1 LLPPENPLFAL
12 RQIDKPPAAL
22 INKEISCD
30 FYMICFKK
38 LKSGEIWYGK
48 TKYDHDKGFTFFMK
62 PRQKISVY
70 EVQFKENGF
79 TIYFH
84 QDFLM
89 GHPLFK

>member
-1 LLPPENPLFAL
+1 MYFKKISDLFETEGFPPSENPLFAL
-12 RQIDKPPAAL
+12 RQIEKQAAAL

-62 PRQKISVY
+62 PRQRISTR
-70 EVQFKENGF
+70 F
-79 TIYFH
+79 
-84 QDFLM
+84 
-89 GHPLFK
+89 